1 MRRLAG
7 LIVVPLLLL
16 STAACGSDVKGSD
29 SAPSKDAKSSDSAP
43 SKNGLPAITA
53 GAAFGEKPTLAKG
66 EGDPPK
72 ELKVDVI
79 SEGDGAEVKEG
90 DYIEVNYLGQ
100 AWDSDE
106 PFDNSFDRG
115 EPFKLTLGAGQVI
128 KGWDEGLKGQKVGSR
143 VELGIPPELGYGEQG
158 QGDIK
163 PNATLVFV
171 VDVLK
176 STSVPKAAAGTEVA
190 QDDAALPKVGVNT
203 DGKAPKITIPKTDP
217 PKKLVSNYIL
227 ESDGEKVTAKDSV
240 IVAYEAYLWKDA
252 KKFDSTYD
260 LGKTQTFPLEQV
272 TLKGL
277 KDGLVG
283 KKIGSRVLLVIPP
296 DQAFGEQE
304 QQGIPKNSTLVFSV
318 DILAKA

>member
-16 STAACGSDVKGSD
+16 STAACGSDVKD
-29 SAPSKDAKSSDSAP
+29 SDSAP

-79 SEGDGAEVKEG
+79 SEGDGAEVKDG

-176 STSVPKAAAGTEVA
+176 STSVPKAAAGAEVA

-260 LGKTQTFPLEQV
+260 LGKTQTFPLEQL